1 MKDITLKHVKKV
13 EINMKVIDLTHT
25 ISENMPVYPG
35 TEKPKLEVASTYE
48 KDGFKETL
56 LTMFSHTGTH
66 MDSPAHLFSQRTTL
80 DSFSAE
86 QFVGKGI
93 VIDCSNLKEGQKITM
108 KYIEAVKEKA
118 DIAQYILFYT
128 GWDKYWGTDAY
139 FGNYPYITEEVAE
152 YLIKSK
158 KKGVGIDIIG
168 IDPIKD
174 ENLTIHKKL
183 FAETDIVVIEN
194 LTSLDKVGNDIFT
207 FCALPI
213 KFKDSDG
220 APVRA
225 IAILED

>member
-1 MKDITLKHVKKV
+1 
-13 EINMKVIDLTHT
+13 MKVIDLTHT

-35 TEKPKLEVASTYE
+35 TEKPKLGVASTYK

-56 LTMFSHTGTH
+56 ITMFSHTGTH

-80 DSFSAE
+80 DSFNAE

-93 VIDCSNLKEGQKITM
+93 VVDCSNLKEGQKITM
-108 KYIEAVKEKA
+108 KYIEDVKEKA
-118 DIAQYILFYT
+118 DIARYILFYT

-158 KKGVGIDIIG
+158 KKGVGIDVIG

-225 IAILED
+225 VAILED

>member
-1 MKDITLKHVKKV
+1 
-13 EINMKVIDLTHT
+13 MKVIDLTHT

-35 TEKPKLEVASTYE
+35 TDGPKLEVASTYE
-48 KDGFKETL
+48 KNGFKETL

-93 VIDCSNLKEGQKITM
+93 VVDCSNLKEDQKITM

-158 KKGVGIDIIG
+158 KKGVGIDVIG

-225 IAILED
+225 IAILEELVIQTERRIT

>member
-1 MKDITLKHVKKV
+1 
-13 EINMKVIDLTHT
+13 MKVIDLTHT

-93 VIDCSNLKEGQKITM
+93 VVDCSDLKEGQKITM
-108 KYIEAVKEKA
+108 RYIEAVKEKA
-118 DIAQYILFYT
+118 DTAQYILFYT
-128 GWDKYWGTDAY
+128 GWYKYWGTDAY

-158 KKGVGIDIIG
+158 KKGVGIDVIG

-225 IAILED
+225 VAILED

>member
-1 MKDITLKHVKKV
+1 MKNITLNHVKKV
-13 EINMKVIDLTHT
+13 VINMKVIDLTHT

-80 DSFSAE
+80 DSFNAE

-93 VIDCSNLKEGQKITM
+93 VVDCSNLKEGQEITI
-108 KYIEAVKEKA
+108 KHIEAVKEKA
-118 DIAQYILFYT
+118 DMAQYILFYT

-139 FGNYPYITEEVAE
+139 FGSYPYITEEVAE
-152 YLIKSK
+152 YLIKSN
-158 KKGVGIDIIG
+158 KKGVGIDVIG

-194 LTSLDKVGNDIFT
+194 LTSLDKVGSNIFT